1 MESIELRTYTEVHDP
16 YDSDK
21 ATLADVLGTSK
32 GDHEQGQL
40 DELPSNG
47 LYTAGALPEEQA
59 ISMDALV
66 NETRLAPV
74 DRGFSAWAML
84 VASCVVELFVWGFP
98 NSSGV
103 LLAAYLKDPLY
114 SSQKHATSILPLV
127 GTLCTGIMYC
137 SGLVVY
143 PSMHYY
149 PRLRRIYT
157 WSGTVICFV
166 SLLAASFTRNVTM
179 LIALQGVTFAIGG
192 SLVYAP
198 VISYM
203 SEWFVQR
210 RGMANGILVAG
221 DNLGGVLFPIIMPAL
236 ISRFGIMVTTRIYAI
251 ALLVCLLPALPFMKA
266 RLPETRVHG
275 PAPRSHPRP
284 WMRDRAFWFFIT
296 INTLQGFAHFVP
308 LTWLP
313 TFATALGL
321 TTGQASLA
329 LTLVNAASIFAGFGM
344 GWLSD
349 RYNVWALA
357 VSSLLLTSLATF
369 VLWGVLSYSLAGI
382 LAYGVAYGSTAGCW
396 SSMWNGF
403 VRPVAKDDP
412 SLATTMF
419 SILLLTR
426 GVGNILSTPISTTLQ
441 HTKLAI
447 AHGNGSTKTGF
458 AVDDGRYNAVIIY
471 AGTCF
476 AGAAVVAA
484 LGWSLDRKRNVH

>member
-1 MESIELRTYTEVHDP
+1 MEHIELSSIRTY
-16 YDSDK
+16 SDQEPP
-21 ATLADVLGTSK
+21 T
-32 GDHEQGQL
+32 
-40 DELPSNG
+40 PSSF
-47 LYTAGALPEEQA
+47 ASSVKEPFSPA
-59 ISMDALV
+59 
-66 NETRLAPV
+66 LAPV
-74 DRGFSAWAML
+74 DGGFSAWAML
-84 VASCVVELFVWGFP
+84 VASCIVELFVWGFP

-103 LLAAYLKDPLY
+103 LLAAYLDDPLY
-114 SSQKHATSILPLV
+114 SSQKHARSVLPLV

-149 PRLRRIYT
+149 PRLRRVYT
-157 WSGTVICFV
+157 WAGTLICFF
-166 SLLAASFTRNVTM
+166 SLLGASFTTSVTA

-210 RGMANGILVAG
+210 RGLANGILVAG
-221 DNLGGVLFPIIMPAL
+221 DNTGGVLFPIILPAL
-236 ISRFGIMVTTRIYAI
+236 ISKFGIMITTRIYAI
-251 ALLVCLLPALPFMKA
+251 ALVVCLLPVLPFMKA
-266 RLPETRVHG
+266 RLPEARVHG
-275 PAPRSHPRP
+275 PAPRSGGARSS
-284 WMRDRAFWFFIT
+284 WMKDRTFWFFIT

-313 TFATALGL
+313 TFASDLGL
-321 TTGQASLA
+321 TTAQSSLT
-329 LTLVNAASIFAGFGM
+329 LTLVNAASIFAGFFM
-344 GWLSD
+344 GYLSD

-357 VSSLLLTSLATF
+357 FVSLLLTSLATF

-419 SILLLTR
+419 SFLLLSR
-426 GVGNILSTPISTTLQ
+426 GVGNILSTPISTALQ
-441 HTKLAI
+441 HARLAL
-447 AHGNGSTKTGF
+447 APATAGPPTMGF
-458 AVDDGRYNAVIIY
+458 AVASGQYNATIVY

-484 LGWSLDRKRNVH
+484 VGWSLDRRRVA